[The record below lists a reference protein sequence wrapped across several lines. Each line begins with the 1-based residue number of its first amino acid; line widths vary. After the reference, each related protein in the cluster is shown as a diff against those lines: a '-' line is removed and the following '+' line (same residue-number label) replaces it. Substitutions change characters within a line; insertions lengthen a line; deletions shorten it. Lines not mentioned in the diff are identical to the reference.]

1 MRVRSGDSSLLGVCE
16 LLVGLLFDVLVLSNM
31 LGLSVLLL
39 PCLGLFAFFASAVAR
54 FAPALLVLP
63 VGARW
68 VVDAVRTWE
77 FTEEGRLAASEG
89 AANWVVDGGAL
100 ARVCLGSSRVSKA

>member
-1 MRVRSGDSSLLGVCE
+1 MRVRSGDSPLLGVCE

-54 FAPALLVLP
+54 FAPALLVAYLGIHRGRQSCGVSGSRQVGGGWGSIGPCLP
-63 VGARW
+63 RELTCV
-68 VVDAVRTWE
+68 
-77 FTEEGRLAASEG
+77 
-89 AANWVVDGGAL
+89 
-100 ARVCLGSSRVSKA
+100 